1 MRTMQVFNIFKGVFG
16 TTSSRLKLVVSYQA
30 VSKWV
35 ADQILTYSTMVNSN
49 RVTLASMTGLV
60 AAAPY
65 YDCNDI
71 GSYSNVGI
79 VAAGT
84 PDTVLQ
90 MCTNNFATLTSIL
103 QI

>member
-1 MRTMQVFNIFKGVFG
+1 MQIYNIFKGVFG
-16 TTSSRLKLVVSYQA
+16 SESSRVKLVVSYQA

-35 ADQILTYSTMVNSN
+35 ADQILTYTAVVNGSN
-49 RVTLASMTGLV
+49 VTLASVAGLI
-60 AAAPY
+60 AGAPY

-71 GSYSNVGI
+71 GNSSNVGK

-84 PDTVLQ
+84 QDTILQ
-90 MCTNNFATLTSIL
+90 MCTNNFPSLASIL

>member
-1 MRTMQVFNIFKGVFG
+1 MQVLNIFKGVFG
-16 TTSSRLKLVVSYQA
+16 TASSRLKLVVSYQA

-35 ADQILTYSTMVNSN
+35 ADQILTYSTMVNSS
-49 RVTLASMTGLV
+49 VVSLASMAGLV

-65 YDCNDI
+65 YDCNSI
-71 GSYSNVGI
+71 GNSSNVGM

-84 PDTVLQ
+84 TDTVFQ
-90 MCTNNFATLTSIL
+90 MCTNNFPSLTSIL